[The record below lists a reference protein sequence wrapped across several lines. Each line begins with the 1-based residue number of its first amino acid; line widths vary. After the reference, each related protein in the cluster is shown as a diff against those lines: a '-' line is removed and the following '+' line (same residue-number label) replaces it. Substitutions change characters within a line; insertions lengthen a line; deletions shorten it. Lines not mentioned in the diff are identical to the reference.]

1 VVIPGGV
8 VATKKFADEKPEL
21 VAKWLEGYQRG
32 VDYMIDNPRESA
44 KHLGK
49 YFRENAGINLS
60 DEVCLKEFETPAPFS
75 APSSRSGCSSGRT
88 GR

>member
-1 VVIPGGV
+1 MESRVEATPTGKTPRGDPGGV

-49 YFRENAGINLS
+49 YFREKCGINLPT
-60 DEVCLKEFETPAPFS
+60 KS
-75 APSSRSGCSSGRT
+75 A
-88 GR
+88 